1 MNLVSFTKNG
11 RDKKIGSERH
21 VTIIL
26 KMQKGEQ
33 TDSNTWDCNDG
44 DEFDYINEISEKY
57 SDDNI
62 LDKSSQ
68 T

>member
-1 MNLVSFTKNG
+1 
-11 RDKKIGSERH
+11 
-21 VTIIL
+21 
-26 KMQKGEQ
+26 MQKGEQ